1 MIPTILR
8 IIVSRTKNIIP
19 YIIYLF
25 VLLIWHKW
33 ANLRT
38 YDDPFF
44 SNVLNT
50 SDPLSFL
57 YNRYM
62 SWSSRLGVEFV
73 LIYVGYYVELFRFLD
88 VFVNLSILW
97 MIIHICKI
105 KNLWSQLFTVGLF
118 LLYNLREMRSAGWI
132 ATMVNYMW
140 VVAGLLLLWIMFTT
154 YLKRNKLS
162 YIEWTV
168 VFLLLFFAGTHEQG
182 LVMIFAELAVF
193 SYSYYK
199 KYKTIPKGLLCCFS
213 LCGIIALS
221 IALSPGNA
229 SRMQTSIGYTNPD
242 WIYCSLIDK
251 FWLGMMRFNS
261 VLAGKGSH
269 IFLAF
274 SSCLFIHSISTEAR
288 RIKFN
293 ILIGVTPL
301 IIALLYYIS
310 INNECFLNYYFVK
323 PEDVMTIDYSVWAY
337 YPPFITSA
345 IVILLITI
353 YIYRTCSINNRV
365 LFITMFLGAVATQ
378 VLMGFTPTIY
388 ISDYRTSIFLYF
400 ALIIMSSLLF
410 NDSIKAKQSKVWNIV
425 YIYIIVFIFVIG
437 IIDQINYFQLML
449 TIG

>member
-38 YDDPFF
+38 CDDPFF
-44 SNVLNT
+44 SNVLNS
-50 SDPLSFL
+50 SDPFSFL
-57 YNRYM
+57 YDRYM

-73 LIYVGYYVELFRFLD
+73 LIYVGYFVELFRFID
-88 VFVNLSILW
+88 VLVNLSVLW

-105 KNLWSQLFTVGLF
+105 KRLRSRLFVVGLF

-140 VVAGLLLLWIMFTT
+140 VVVALLLLWILLNE
-154 YLKRNKLS
+154 YLKRNKLHFA
-162 YIEWTV
+162 EWIVV
-168 VFLLLFFAGTHEQG
+168 VFLLFFAGTHEQG
-182 LVMIFAELAVF
+182 LVMVFAELFVF

-199 KYKTIPKGLLCCFS
+199 KYVTTSKGLLCCFA
-213 LCGIIALS
+213 LCGIFALM

-242 WIYCSLIDK
+242 WAYCNLIDK

-274 SSCLFIHSISTEAR
+274 STCLCLHSISTQAG
-288 RIKFN
+288 KNKYN
-293 ILIGVTPL
+293 ILLGITPL

-310 INNECFLNYYFVK
+310 INHECFLNYYFVK
-323 PEDVMTIDYSVWAY
+323 PVDTMTIDYSVWAF

-345 IVILLITI
+345 ILILII
-353 YIYRTCSINNRV
+353 IFYIYRTCNISNRV
-365 LFITMFLGAVATQ
+365 LFITLFLGSVVTQ
-378 VLMGFTPTIY
+378 LLMGFTPTIY
-388 ISDYRTSIFLYF
+388 ISEYRTSVFLYF
-400 ALIIMSSLLF
+400 ALIIMAGLLF
-410 NDSIKAKQSKVWNIV
+410 NESIKAKQSEVWR
-425 YIYIIVFIFVIG
+425 YVFICCIIILFAVG